1 MYILCLKS
9 FLSFTTVH
17 YYFNFC
23 SILSLHK
30 ICICKQYFINFTHK
44 GPNIDY
50 IVQIT
55 LYDKLKKLFLVWLHC
70 LCSNWYHLLY
80 ITSSHYVS
88 PDKNLLSNLFGMS
101 DKTHLCNLHTM
112 FTFKNKKIIQKFWK
126 NYGYSHSLVWHG
138 TILSGTEIQTKQFNV
153 IEIKQLRHSCPY
165 FRRIVHFPV
174 SKHNSW
180 TKFNVFRLS
189 WMKILTSKQTFF

>member
-55 LYDKLKKLFLVWLHC
+55 LYDKLKKAIFSLASLFVFQLIPLTLHPP
-70 LCSNWYHLLY
+70 
-80 ITSSHYVS
+80 ITSAST
-88 PDKNLLSNLFGMS
+88 
-101 DKTHLCNLHTM
+101 KTC
-112 FTFKNKKIIQKFWK
+112 
-126 NYGYSHSLVWHG
+126 
-138 TILSGTEIQTKQFNV
+138 
-153 IEIKQLRHSCPY
+153 
-165 FRRIVHFPV
+165 
-174 SKHNSW
+174 
-180 TKFNVFRLS
+180 
-189 WMKILTSKQTFF
+189 